1 MTLDQFGNNKS
12 QELEKKK
19 NEVLEKVILN
29 ADLSSLSPTE
39 LVTYL
44 YRVCDKFGIDP
55 ITQPFQFIKLNGKLT
70 LYATKACAAALIEL
84 KSISTKIV
92 SQEQF
97 QDVFVVTCE
106 ATRKDENNEIQTAQ
120 DIGVVPIA
128 GLKGDQLGNAMMK
141 AATKAKRRTVLN
153 MAGLGA
159 TDESE
164 LQAIA
169 NTTSDN
175 AVVKVEVDEQG
186 EIINETP
193 IQKEPD
199 KVLKE
204 FQNTPQHIEMD
215 ADKQKM
221 LKVCWKHD
229 VDWYT
234 KPNTRQDEEEP
245 VWRSHGLPDK
255 PNGERGGFCQFT
267 ELLRL
272 QICEKLGVQLD
283 EKEWAG
289 NDLIKHFHNLVAEHH
304 HMKKFRQITDLQ
316 KLQMV
321 ELFDRMSI
329 ASL

>member
-1 MTLDQFGNNKS
+1 MTLDQFGNKEKS
-12 QELEKKK
+12 TQE
-19 NEVLEKVILN
+19 LEKVILN
-29 ADLSSLSPTE
+29 QDLSSLSGE
-39 LVTYL
+39 QRVNFY
-44 YRVCDKFGIDP
+44 YQVCDQYGLDP
-55 ITQPFQFIKLNGKLT
+55 FTRPFEFIKMNGKLV
-70 LYATKACAAALIEL
+70 LYATKSCASALQEL
-84 KSISTKIV
+84 KSISVEIV
-92 SQEQF
+92 KQEQLM
-97 QDVFVVTCE
+97 DNYMVT
-106 ATRKDENNEIQTAQ
+106 ARGSRKDDNAPNGVQVAENV
-120 DIGVVPIA
+120 GLVPIG
-128 GLKGDQLGNAMMK
+128 GLKGDNLANAVMK
-141 AATKAKRRTVLN
+141 AVTKAQRRLVLQ
-153 MAGLGA
+153 MAGLGQ

-164 LQAIA
+164 IQSIA
-169 NTTSDN
+169 NTSSDN
-175 AVVKVEVDEQG
+175 AVVRVEVDEQG
-186 EIINETP
+186 EIVNETP
-193 IQKEPD
+193 IQKEPGR
-199 KVLKE
+199 VLKE

-221 LKVCWKHD
+221 LNVCWKHD

-245 VWRSHGLPDK
+245 VFRSHGLPDK

-272 QICEKLGVQLD
+272 QVCEKLGIQLD

-316 KLQMV
+316 KLQVV